1 MKYLLTI
8 AALGMAT
15 LFTACGGSDRVETV
29 LVDENRIDV
38 IRSDA
43 PALATLGSYSVG
55 VKTLNFTNPNQLD
68 VVNAK
73 ADGTTPTYN
82 RPLTVE
88 VWYPA
93 KLVAG
98 QAAAGEYKAMTRYGK
113 TTVSLFGK
121 AVRDASADASGG
133 PYPLII
139 MSHGYPGNRFLLRKV
154 CKCPSPMCLAAA

>member
-98 QAAAGEYKAMTRYGK
+98 QAAAGEYKAMTRDGK